1 MATIIVLGVLA
12 LVAALALGL
21 VSETAATAL
30 SVVVEVVFLLVLA
43 ALFVGGLAVLV
54 WSVFMLGSIL

>member
-30 SVVVEVVFLLVLA
+30 SVMVEVVFLLVLA